1 MFFLKGAIFMKEMK
15 GIIKGSYV
23 LGQTI
28 IDGLHLQ
35 LLFLLYTLRGGIV
48 LGLFPALASVFQVIY
63 LFIIR
68 GRDSVKV
75 NESFQ
80 TFYKKYFKMSNY
92 LGFTLA
98 GIGFFLA
105 FDLRVSK
112 VFIQS
117 AVVHYALIFL
127 LVLFLG
133 ACLFVYP
140 VLCRYELTY
149 SQYIRQSV
157 GLFFTSIIESIAM
170 LFGSF
175 VVLSI
180 YVAFPILLPFAGV
193 PLFVFPAIWFGLQAM
208 KKMEEKAS
216 GE

>member
-1 MFFLKGAIFMKEMK
+1 MKEMK

-35 LLFLLYTLRGGIV
+35 LLFFLYTLRGGII

-63 LFIIR
+63 LFLVR
-68 GRDSVKV
+68 GKDSVKV
-75 NESFQ
+75 KESFQ
-80 TFYKKYFKMSNY
+80 QFYKQYFKMSNY
-92 LGFTLA
+92 LGYTLA
-98 GIGFFLA
+98 AIGLFLA

-112 VFIQS
+112 TFIQS
-117 AVVHYALIFL
+117 AVIHYGLIVL

-149 SQYIRQSV
+149 RQYLRQAV
-157 GLFFTSIIESIAM
+157 GLFFTNIIESIAM
-170 LFGSF
+170 LFGTF
-175 VVLSI
+175 LVLSI
-180 YVAFPILLPFAGV
+180 YVAFPILLVIAGV
-193 PLFVFPAIWFGLQAM
+193 PLFIFPSIWFGLQAM

-216 GE
+216 KV

>member
-1 MFFLKGAIFMKEMK
+1 MKEMK

-35 LLFLLYTLRGGIV
+35 LLFLLYTLRGGII

-63 LFIIR
+63 LFLVR
-68 GRDSVKV
+68 GKDSVKV
-75 NESFQ
+75 KESFQ
-80 TFYKKYFKMSNY
+80 QFYKQYFKMSNY
-92 LGFTLA
+92 LGYTLA
-98 GIGFFLA
+98 AIGLFLA

-112 VFIQS
+112 TFIQS
-117 AVVHYALIFL
+117 AIVHYGLIVL

-149 SQYIRQSV
+149 KQYLRQAV
-157 GLFFTSIIESIAM
+157 GLFFTNIIESIAM
-170 LFGSF
+170 LFGTF
-175 VVLSI
+175 LVLSI
-180 YVAFPILLPFAGV
+180 YVAFPILLVIAGV
-193 PLFVFPAIWFGLQAM
+193 PLFIFPSIWFGLQAM

-216 GE
+216 KV

>member
-1 MFFLKGAIFMKEMK
+1 MKEMK

-35 LLFLLYTLRGGIV
+35 LLFLLYTLRGGII

-63 LFIIR
+63 LFLVR
-68 GRDSVKV
+68 GKDSVKV
-75 NESFQ
+75 KESFQ
-80 TFYKKYFKMSNY
+80 QFYKQYFKMSNY
-92 LGFTLA
+92 LGYTLA
-98 GIGFFLA
+98 AIGLFLA

-112 VFIQS
+112 TFIQS
-117 AVVHYALIFL
+117 AVIHYGLIVL

-149 SQYIRQSV
+149 KQYLHQAV
-157 GLFFTSIIESIAM
+157 GLFFTNIIESIAM
-170 LFGSF
+170 LFGTF
-175 VVLSI
+175 LVLSI
-180 YVAFPILLPFAGV
+180 YVAFPILLVIAGV
-193 PLFVFPAIWFGLQAM
+193 PLFIFPSIWFGLQAM

-216 GE
+216 KV

>member
-1 MFFLKGAIFMKEMK
+1 MKEMK

-35 LLFLLYTLRGGIV
+35 LLFLLYTLRGGII

-63 LFIIR
+63 LFLVR
-68 GRDSVKV
+68 GKDSVKV
-75 NESFQ
+75 KESFQ
-80 TFYKKYFKMSNY
+80 QFYKQYFKMSNY
-92 LGFTLA
+92 LGYTLA
-98 GIGFFLA
+98 AIGLFLA

-112 VFIQS
+112 TFIQS
-117 AVVHYALIFL
+117 AVIHYGLIVL

-149 SQYIRQSV
+149 RQYLRQAV
-157 GLFFTSIIESIAM
+157 GLFFTNIIESIAM
-170 LFGSF
+170 LFGTF
-175 VVLSI
+175 LVLSI
-180 YVAFPILLPFAGV
+180 YVAFPILLVIAGV
-193 PLFVFPAIWFGLQAM
+193 PLFIFPSIWFGLQAM

-216 GE
+216 KV

>member
-1 MFFLKGAIFMKEMK
+1 MKEMK

-35 LLFLLYTLRGGIV
+35 LLFLLYTLRGGVI

-63 LFIIR
+63 LFLVR
-68 GRDSVKV
+68 GKDSVKV
-75 NESFQ
+75 KESFQ
-80 TFYKKYFKMSNY
+80 QFYKQYFKMSNY
-92 LGFTLA
+92 LGYTLA
-98 GIGFFLA
+98 AIGLFLA

-112 VFIQS
+112 TFIQS
-117 AVVHYALIFL
+117 AVIHYGLIVL

-149 SQYIRQSV
+149 RQYLRQAV
-157 GLFFTSIIESIAM
+157 GLFFTNIIESIAM
-170 LFGSF
+170 LFGTF
-175 VVLSI
+175 LVLSI
-180 YVAFPILLPFAGV
+180 YVAFPILLVIAGV
-193 PLFVFPAIWFGLQAM
+193 PLFIFPSIWFGLQAM

-216 GE
+216 KV